1 MYHTTND
8 TTTVIGCA
16 TATVI
21 ADTMAERTG
30 GRIMTLEL
38 VYPRIIHAEFLTH
51 RVFSRNAA
59 SSRATPVA
67 TCLEEV
73 ERRPYA
79 PSQWLKNKPGMAGG
93 EPFDAE
99 DAAAIAS
106 DIKLLRQMT
115 TAVVRRLMELGVS
128 KQQANRYL
136 EPFMYIRT
144 LVTATDW
151 DNFFKLRLDKAHVQ
165 PEMYDLA
172 RAMRIAIDKS
182 TSVVG
187 RIHLPYIDWDV
198 SGAIGDEDCVAAM
211 ISAARCAR
219 VSYLTHDGKA
229 PDKEKDLA
237 LANRLWEEGHLS
249 PFEHQAWAKFPPYYY
264 SSNFRGWSSARR
276 YFSGQS

>member
-1 MYHTTND
+1 MYHMTND

-21 ADTMAERTG
+21 ADTLSERTG
-30 GRIMTLEL
+30 VRILTLEL

-51 RVFSRNAA
+51 RMFSRNAA

-67 TCLEEV
+67 TCLEEA
-73 ERRPYA
+73 ERRPYV

-93 EPFDAE
+93 EPFNAE
-99 DAAAIAS
+99 DTAAIES
-106 DIKLLRQMT
+106 DIKVLRQMT
-115 TAVVRRLMELGVS
+115 TAVVRRLMERGVS

-172 RAMRIAIDKS
+172 RAMCIAIDKS

-187 RIHLPYIDWDV
+187 RIHLPYIDWEV
-198 SGAIGDEDCVAAM
+198 SGAFGDEALAVM
-211 ISAARCAR
+211 VSAARCAR

-237 LANRLWEEGHLS
+237 LAKRLWEEGHLS
-249 PFEHQAWAKFPPYYY
+249 PFEHQAWAKFSPYYF
-264 SSNFRGWSSARR
+264 SNFRGWSSARR
-276 YFSGQS
+276 YFSGQD

>member
-21 ADTMAERTG
+21 ADTLSERTG
-30 GRIMTLEL
+30 VRILTLEL

-51 RVFSRNAA
+51 RMFSRNAA

-67 TCLEEV
+67 TCLEEA
-73 ERRPYA
+73 ERRPCV

-93 EPFDAE
+93 EPFNAE
-99 DAAAIAS
+99 DTAAIES
-106 DIKLLRQMT
+106 DIKVLRQMT
-115 TAVVRRLMELGVS
+115 TAVVRRLMERGVS

-172 RAMRIAIDKS
+172 RAMCIAIDKS

-187 RIHLPYIDWDV
+187 RIHLPYIDWEV
-198 SGAIGDEDCVAAM
+198 SGAFGDEDLAVM
-211 ISAARCAR
+211 VSAARCAR

-249 PFEHQAWAKFPPYYY
+249 PFEHQAWAKFSPYYF
-264 SSNFRGWSSARR
+264 SNFRGWSSARR
-276 YFSGQS
+276 YFSGQD

>member
-1 MYHTTND
+1 MYHTAND

-21 ADTMAERTG
+21 ADTLSERTG
-30 GRIMTLEL
+30 VRILTLEL

-51 RVFSRNAA
+51 RMFSRNAA

-67 TCLEEV
+67 TCLEEA
-73 ERRPYA
+73 ERRPYV

-93 EPFDAE
+93 EPFNAE
-99 DAAAIAS
+99 DTAAIES
-106 DIKLLRQMT
+106 DIKVLWQMT
-115 TAVVRRLMELGVS
+115 TAVVRRLMERGVS

-172 RAMRIAIDKS
+172 RAMCIAIDKS

-187 RIHLPYIDWDV
+187 RIHLPYIDWEV
-198 SGAIGDEDCVAAM
+198 SGAFGDEDLAVM
-211 ISAARCAR
+211 VSAARCAR

-237 LANRLWEEGHLS
+237 LAKRLWEEGHLS
-249 PFEHQAWAKFPPYYY
+249 PFEHQAWAKFSPYYF
-264 SSNFRGWSSARR
+264 SNFRGWSSARR
-276 YFSGQS
+276 YFSGQD

>member
-73 ERRPYA
+73 ERRPYV

-93 EPFDAE
+93 EPFGAE

-115 TAVVRRLMELGVS
+115 TSVVRRLMERGVS

-198 SGAIGDEDCVAAM
+198 SGAVGDEDCVAAM

-249 PFEHQAWAKFPPYYY
+249 PFEHQAWAKFSPYYY
-264 SSNFRGWSSARR
+264 SNFRGWSSARR
-276 YFSGQS
+276 YFSGRG

>member
-21 ADTMAERTG
+21 ADTMSERTG
-30 GRIMTLEL
+30 GCILTLEL

-51 RVFSRNAA
+51 WMFSRNAA

-73 ERRPYA
+73 ERRPYV

-93 EPFDAE
+93 EPFNAKDT
-99 DAAAIAS
+99 AAIES
-106 DIKLLRQMT
+106 DIKVLRQMT
-115 TAVVRRLMELGVS
+115 TAVVRRLMERGVS

-172 RAMRIAIDKS
+172 RAMCMAIGKS
-182 TSVVG
+182 TPVVG

-198 SGAIGDEDCVAAM
+198 SGAFGDEVLAVM
-211 ISAARCAR
+211 VSAARCAR

-237 LANRLWEEGHLS
+237 LAKRLWEEGHLS
-249 PFEHQAWAKFPPYYY
+249 PFEHQAWAKFSPYY
-264 SSNFRGWSSARR
+264 SRNFRGWSSARR
-276 YFSGQS
+276 YFSGQD

>member
-21 ADTMAERTG
+21 ADTLSERTG
-30 GRIMTLEL
+30 GRILTLEL

-51 RVFSRNAA
+51 RMFSRNAA

-67 TCLEEV
+67 TCLEEA
-73 ERRPYA
+73 ERRPYV

-93 EPFDAE
+93 EPFNAE
-99 DAAAIAS
+99 DTAAIES
-106 DIKLLRQMT
+106 DIKVLRQMT
-115 TAVVRRLMELGVS
+115 TAVVRRLMERGVS

-172 RAMRIAIDKS
+172 RAMRIAIGKS

-187 RIHLPYIDWDV
+187 HIHLPYIDWDV
-198 SGAIGDEDCVAAM
+198 SGAFGDEDLAVM
-211 ISAARCAR
+211 VSAARCAR

-237 LANRLWEEGHLS
+237 LAKRLWEEGHLS
-249 PFEHQAWAKFPPYYY
+249 PFEHQAWAKFSPYYF
-264 SSNFRGWSSARR
+264 SNFRGWSSARR
-276 YFSGQS
+276 HFSGRD

>member
-21 ADTMAERTG
+21 ADTLAERTG

-73 ERRPYA
+73 ERRPYV

-93 EPFDAE
+93 EPFGAE

-106 DIKLLRQMT
+106 DIKLLWQMT
-115 TAVVRRLMELGVS
+115 TSVVRRLMERGVS

-151 DNFFKLRLDKAHVQ
+151 DNFFKLRLDKARVQ

-172 RAMRIAIDKS
+172 RAMRIALDKS
-182 TSVVG
+182 PSVVG

-198 SGAIGDEDCVAAM
+198 SGDGGDEDCVAAM

-249 PFEHQAWAKFPPYYY
+249 PFEHQAWAMFSPYYY
-264 SSNFRGWSSARR
+264 SNFRGWSSARR
-276 YFSGQS
+276 HFSGRD